1 VIDLEGRTIALTP
14 RGATGPRMV
23 VGIGELAVGT
33 SGVVVT
39 HALGS
44 CVAVCLFDP
53 VTRVGGLLHFLLPD
67 SRINPARARVQ
78 PAAFADLGIPLLFQ
92 RAYALGLTKATCV
105 VKLVGGSEVTSTGGS
120 AALAVGK
127 RNALAARS
135 ILWRNGVLVKGE
147 ALGGT
152 VARTVTLSLLDG
164 RIEIT
169 NGRDHVGSL

>member
-1 VIDLEGRTIALTP
+1 VIELDGETLAVTRRPG
-14 RGATGPRMV
+14 GPRIV

-33 SGVVVT
+33 SGVIVT

-53 VTRVGGLLHFLLPD
+53 VARVGGLLHFLLPE
-67 SRINPARARVQ
+67 SRINLARARVQ
-78 PAAFADLGIPLLFQ
+78 PAAFADMGIPLLFQ
-92 RAYALGLTKATCV
+92 RAYALGLTKASCI
-105 VKLVGGSEVTSTGGS
+105 VKLVGGSEVTGTSG
-120 AALAVGK
+120 AASLAVGK
-127 RNALAARS
+127 RNALAARN

-152 VARTVTLSLLDG
+152 IARTVTLSLADG